1 MDLIMLENEDECI
14 KIYHKTIQY
23 FKKILSC
30 LEPINDFHIFVKNI
44 VMKGVINI
52 QYPES
57 LAISLK
63 LQGKDFENEIKVS
76 SLVKLYE
83 LGKISSGTA
92 AKVLGIKRLDFLELL
107 AKYKVSIIGNY
118 SQNDLMEDIANA

>member
-1 MDLIMLENEDECI
+1 MLENEDECI
-14 KIYHKTIQY
+14 KIFHIIIQY
-23 FKKILSC
+23 FKKILSY

-63 LQGKDFENEIKVS
+63 LQGKDFENEIKTS

-118 SQNDLMEDIANA
+118 SQNDLMEDITNA